1 MYLTRDERGLL
12 TKASLAG
19 AGLLLAAGLVWTMVS
34 CGGSGSGAT
43 VQAGPSDEAIPSGAA
58 PQTPTAEPAAQ
69 PTQTQPAGGDNQGN
83 GGGDQGGIGDL
94 NPAPKD
100 CIGYDPNTLAVASA
114 GGSGWALK
122 YGGTHTMAL
131 LNTQADAND
140 AKAVARRWT
149 KACYIGRSNTRSDR
163 NAFITRYFEGPS
175 GLPLGFAP
183 KLDCVS
189 YNKNNLALV
198 KVGDEWR
205 VNNGGQS
212 LPARFDTQA
221 DAARGQEVAQQW
233 NKMCF
238 IGRDN
243 NRPDH
248 EAYVFEYW
256 LS

>member
-1 MYLTRDERGLL
+1 MYLTRDEKGLL
-12 TKASLAG
+12 AKASLAG
-19 AGLLLAAGLVWTMVS
+19 VGLVLAVGLVWTMVS
-34 CGGSGSGAT
+34 CDGAGSGGSAVATPTGEPIVAGSA
-43 VQAGPSDEAIPSGAA
+43 V
-58 PQTPTAEPAAQ
+58 QTPTGEPAAQ
-69 PTQTQPAGGDNQGN
+69 ATATPTTGGDDQ
-83 GGGDQGGIGDL
+83 GGGGNGGIGDL
-94 NPAPKD
+94 DPAPKD
-100 CIGYDPNTLAVASA
+100 CISYDPSTLTVASA
-114 GGSGWALK
+114 GASGWALK
-122 YGGTHTMAL
+122 YGGTHTMAT

-149 KACYIGRSNTRSDR
+149 KACYIGRSNTRIDR
-163 NAFITRYFEGPS
+163 QAFITRYFEGPS
-175 GLPLGFAP
+175 GLPLGLAP

-198 KVGDEWR
+198 KAGDEWR
-205 VNNGGQS
+205 VNDGGQS

-221 DAARGQEVAQQW
+221 DAARGQEVAQLW
-233 NKMCF
+233 NRMCF